1 MVKIVT
7 HGVFDE
13 GFNDLPIEAIPP
25 NCQHIQR
32 VNINVRQDIDDTE
45 LHSLDL
51 HFFVY
56 PLSDKQIATIPVL
69 PTATYS
75 SFGLEL
81 KDDDFLGRNYVSNIK
96 DNINK
101 DQRVVHRHI
110 TSPSSI

>member
-1 MVKIVT
+1 MY
-7 HGVFDE
+7 GVD
-13 GFNDLPIEAIPP
+13 
-25 NCQHIQR
+25 
-32 VNINVRQDIDDTE
+32 DITLCSIDPQCYV
-45 LHSLDL
+45 SP
-51 HFFVY
+51 FV
-56 PLSDKQIATIPVL
+56 DKQITTIFVL
-69 PTATYS
+69 SHAPDS